1 MVARSE
7 AHRQV
12 AEMSEDVARALATV
26 PALGE
31 NRSGPLG
38 PGRLSLGHVGANI
51 REIQRLLSERA

>member
-1 MVARSE
+1 
-7 AHRQV
+7 
-12 AEMSEDVARALATV
+12 MSEDVARALATV